1 MPETIIREQQEE
13 SLHIAE
19 KAVDDLEKLKEN
31 LYGAFG
37 DDTEVYKN
45 LDESQQKLQEYLT
58 QHPGFTGFKH
68 GGIAENK
75 NEYESGGKTS
85 EWWDEKVSFTEFL
98 FGKSPRKFLTGGT
111 PGKKTLFSAAKT
123 VATKKATADKH
134 ENIELSEQEYPG
146 ITEKLKQIEEIRGRI
161 EEDEAALALVT
172 GEVKEIAK
180 DKFLDLYS
188 QNGRNPNT
196 FKMRGELG
204 GCIMVIPQDKYIM
217 INAERA
223 NEITKEH
230 GSSWIEKKDEF
241 YFNND
246 MLAKYEEVISD
257 LILNSSQIAD
267 EDKGNL
273 IKTKTTYSIKKESI
287 DKIYNNVKT
296 KMKEILTM
304 INPVFQLKNC
314 K

>member
-1 MPETIIREQQEE
+1 MAETIIKEEQEE
-13 SLHIAE
+13 SFQIAE
-19 KAVDDLEKLKEN
+19 KAVDEIEKLKEN
-31 LYGAFG
+31 IYGAFG
-37 DDTEVYKN
+37 DDTDVYKN

-68 GGIAENK
+68 GGLA
-75 NEYESGGKTS
+75 EYESGGKTS
-85 EWWDEKVSFTEFL
+85 DWWNDKVSFTEFL

-111 PGKKTLFSAAKT
+111 TGKKTLFSAAKT

-161 EEDEAALALVT
+161 DEDEAALAMVT
-172 GEVKEIAK
+172 DEVKQISK

-188 QNGRNPNT
+188 QNGRNPNS

-217 INAERA
+217 ISAERA
-223 NEITKEH
+223 AEITNDN
-230 GSSWIEKKDEF
+230 GASWIEKKDEF

-246 MLAKYEEVISD
+246 LLPKYEEVLDD
-257 LILNSSQIAD
+257 LIQNSSQIAT

-273 IKTKTTYSIKKESI
+273 IKRKTTYSIKKESI
-287 DKIYNNVKT
+287 DKIYNNVKS
-296 KMKEILTM
+296 KMKELLTM